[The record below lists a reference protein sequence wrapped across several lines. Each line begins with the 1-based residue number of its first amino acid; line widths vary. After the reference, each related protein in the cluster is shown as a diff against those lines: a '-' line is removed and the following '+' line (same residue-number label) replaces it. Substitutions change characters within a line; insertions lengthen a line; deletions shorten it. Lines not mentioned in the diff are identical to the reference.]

1 MAHLSVRIDD
11 RPNLAVHLIRQE
23 WYGNDRFDPDP
34 APPRVV
40 AGDCVQFTACP
51 RRVPV
56 SGEPCPDREPD
67 ATAGPVGQDYPA
79 DRFTIAGQEADDLRA
94 DNTDAI
100 LDQTSLGGTPSDI
113 RPGGMLDVFA

>member
-1 MAHLSVRIDD
+1 LGVRIDD

-23 WYGNDRFDPDP
+23 WYGSDRFDPDP
-34 APPRVV
+34 APPPRVA
-40 AGDCVQFTACP
+40 AGDSVQLTACP
-51 RRVPV
+51 RRVPA

-67 ATAGPVGQDYPA
+67 EAAGAVGHDYPEHRFGLAGEDA
-79 DRFTIAGQEADDLRA
+79 DSVWA
-94 DNTDAI
+94 DNANQP